1 MGRYKE
7 GNSSSGTGTVK
18 EVTGAIG
25 NGFEVEIGNDPTV
38 NPEVG
43 VKLNPTLTPNT
54 VLQSNDHGDGIDEAT
69 ETGTGAVVKAKEPTI
84 SSLVLNTAVSGSAVQ
99 DDDTFAS
106 PSSTKVASSSSIKN
120 YVDNKVAGLSWKAS
134 VRAATTT
141 NGTLATAYENG
152 DTIDG
157 VVLATGDRI
166 LIKNQTTQTENGI
179 YTVNASGAPTRATD
193 ANSGAEL
200 VNATCL
206 VQEGTVNAET
216 QWTQTTNA
224 PITIGAT
231 NIVFAAIN
239 VGTYSAGNGLSQSGN
254 TFSINTAI
262 TMDLSTSQSPTNKNL
277 SSTTNT
283 LKKVTTDV
291 STATPTP
298 TGDSDFNHYY
308 LSALATNAT
317 FAAPSGTPKE
327 GNSLVIRITPD
338 ATPRTLAFNAIYRA
352 VGITLPTTT
361 VASKTI
367 YLGATYNSTASKW
380 DVNAYAIES

>member
-7 GNSSSGTGTVK
+7 GGNGGTGSGTVE
-18 EVTGAIG
+18 EVTGAIA
-25 NGFEVEIGNDPTV
+25 NGFEAVINNDPTV
-38 NPEVG
+38 NPGVE
-43 VKLNPTLTPNT
+43 VKLTSTTSKVQQGNG
-54 VLQSNDHGDGIDEAT
+54 SGGIQDAT
-69 ETGTGAVVKAKEPTI
+69 ETGTGDVVRGTAPTI
-84 SSLVLNTAVSGSAVQ
+84 SSATLNTAVSGTAIDNDS
-99 DDDTFAS
+99 TFAS
-106 PSSTKVASSSSIKN
+106 PSSTKVPTTSATKTYI
-120 YVDNKVAGLSWKAS
+120 DNKVAGLSWKAS
-134 VRAATTT
+134 VRVATTA
-141 NGTLATAYENG
+141 NGTLATAFANG
-152 DTIDG
+152 QTVDG
-157 VVLATGDRI
+157 VTLVTGDRI
-166 LIKNQTTQTENGI
+166 LIKNQSTATQNGI
-179 YTVNASGAPTRATD
+179 YIVAASGAPTRSTD
-193 ANSGAEL
+193 ADTGAEL
-200 VNATCL
+200 VNATVL

-216 QWTQTTNA
+216 QWTCSTNA
-224 PITIGAT
+224 PITIGVT
-231 NIVFAAIN
+231 NINFAAIN
-239 VGTYSAGNGLSQSGN
+239 VGTYSAGNGLSLSGN

-277 SSTTNT
+277 SSKTNT

-380 DVNAYAIES
+380 DVNAYAIEA